1 MTKAGGPTVM
11 KPEQWQQVREVL
23 ADALELKPE
32 ERPAFLDCA
41 CASNSSLRRE
51 VERLLAFSDEVRS
64 SFLESSALPVTLI
77 PGTKLG
83 EYEVAGLLG
92 SGGMGE
98 GYRARDTRL
107 AREVAITVLPS
118 FHSNDP
124 DRLRRSSGGGRASPG
139 GVPSAHH

>member
-1 MTKAGGPTVM
+1 M

-32 ERPAFLDCA
+32 ERPAFIDRV
-41 CASNSSLRRE
+41 CASDSSLRRQ
-51 VERLLAFSDEVRS
+51 VERLLALSDEVRV

-98 GYRARDTRL
+98 VYRARDTRL
-107 AREVAITVLPS
+107 ARDVAIKVLLS
-118 FHSNDP
+118 FH
-124 DRLRRSSGGGRASPG
+124 
-139 GVPSAHH
+139 